1 MWSSQMLWPAS
12 WSRWVAFMVPP
23 LPALHRAA
31 PGGLELAL
39 RPDAI
44 QERPDAPD
52 LRNGAG
58 DEVLPAETGIDGHHE
73 DEVELREDLVQH
85 HGGGR
90 GIECE
95 PHPPV
100 QLRDRLE
107 RAVENRAP
115 HVHGEPVRSRV
126 GEGLE
131 IRPGSAIMRCA
142 SSGRR
147 VTRRSE
153 RTTTGPI
160 VMFGTKCPSM
170 TST

>member
-73 DEVELREDLVQH
+73 DEAELREDPSSTTAEVAGLSAS
-85 HGGGR
+85 
-90 GIECE
+90 
-95 PHPPV
+95 PT
-100 QLRDRLE
+100 RLSSFAIAIDSGV
-107 RAVENRAP
+107 RWRWTAP
-115 HVHGEPVRSRV
+115 SACTVSPSAPASAKASR
-126 GEGLE
+126 
-131 IRPGSAIMRCA
+131 
-142 SSGRR
+142 
-147 VTRRSE
+147 
-153 RTTTGPI
+153 
-160 VMFGTKCPSM
+160 
-170 TST
+170 

>member
-73 DEVELREDLVQH
+73 DEAELREDPSSTTAEVAGLSASPPACP
-85 HGGGR
+85 GCPMRSASAWR
-90 GIECE
+90 GSG
-95 PHPPV
+95 PVPPPAPA
-100 QLRDRLE
+100 DRAL
-107 RAVENRAP
+107 P
-115 HVHGEPVRSRV
+115 
-126 GEGLE
+126 
-131 IRPGSAIMRCA
+131 
-142 SSGRR
+142 
-147 VTRRSE
+147 
-153 RTTTGPI
+153 
-160 VMFGTKCPSM
+160 
-170 TST
+170 